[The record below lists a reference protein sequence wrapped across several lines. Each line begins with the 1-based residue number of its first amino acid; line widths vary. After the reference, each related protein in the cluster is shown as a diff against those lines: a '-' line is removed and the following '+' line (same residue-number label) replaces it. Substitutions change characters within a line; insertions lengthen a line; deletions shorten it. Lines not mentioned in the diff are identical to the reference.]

1 MLSIIIIHCGYSRWR
16 MIYEDNPLRGRI
28 GGQRTVTEN
37 AAGTRAVHTVTS
49 CSCCISSGVQVSS
62 SVSSSL
68 FHASGLFARS
78 DLERLQMK

>member
-1 MLSIIIIHCGYSRWR
+1 MLSMVIVRCRYSCCR

-68 FHASGLFARS
+68 FHVSGLFAGS
-78 DLERLQMK
+78 DLERLQVM